1 MKRHALVIML
11 SMGLIGIVLRSEA
24 IPTQVQVPARGG
36 DGPAPLGTLKQICD
50 VSPLIIEATVQSE
63 FPAFEAQTSNSTV
76 RGPLVTDYVLNVNRV
91 IKGLDPGKQIVIGQ
105 LGGTLG
111 GRKEVNDSEMPMAV
125 GLHYILFL
133 KTYAPQTWVLREIP
147 RFTGAAPSASILL
160 VENSVRLT
168 LSSKLRSLY
177 EGVSVSEMV
186 SAIQEQLASR

>member
-24 IPTQVQVPARGG
+24 LTTQVQVGSRGP
-36 DGPAPLGTLKQICD
+36 DGAAPLGTLKEICD
-50 VSPLIIEATVQSE
+50 RSPLIIEATVQSE
-63 FPAFEAQTSNSTV
+63 FPAFEAQTSNSTA

-111 GRKEVNDSEMPMAV
+111 GRKEVNDSEMPMAI
-125 GLHYILFL
+125 GLRYILFL
-133 KTYAPQTWVLREIP
+133 KTYAPKTWVLREIP

-160 VENSVRLT
+160 VDNSVRLT
-168 LSSKLRSLY
+168 LNSRLRSLY
-177 EGVSVSEMV
+177 EGVSVSQMV
-186 SAIQEQLASR
+186 SAIQEQIASH